1 MGDCDFD
8 HDCLGGFKCGTNNC
22 WTEFRVKSGYNWD
35 VQADCCY
42 GKLQGTECG
51 RYLIS
56 EIWQHR
62 VSLLYIFV
70 PKTLRSSTSF
80 IKWDSKSTTKTITK
94 TRRGGRGN

>member
-56 EIWQHR
+56 ENHMAT
-62 VSLLYIFV
+62 S
-70 PKTLRSSTSF
+70 SF
-80 IKWDSKSTTKTITK
+80 IIIHICSKKL
-94 TRRGGRGN
+94 